1 MQRVLLALTNFKSP
15 ILRTVVPCGLAAVA
29 LQALAAAPSVAARSE
44 LFFDVSGSLTY
55 LAVGALSLY
64 LPSLRA
70 RALAAAQGVAQE
82 ALPKLPSI
90 AQLLASAGSKG
101 EAATAGLGA
110 RNWRQL
116 VLVGL
121 TMVWA
126 TRLGSYL
133 FSRVLDH
140 GHDSRFD
147 KIRNKPVRFA
157 TVFLIQSVW
166 VTIPM
171 LPVLALGAV
180 PAATV
185 ATALPRLA
193 TTDVLGLGL
202 WGMGFFFESVA
213 DYQKSQWSKQKKLK
227 LHDEDFMTS
236 GLFSVRQQWDE
247 TKEGIADSYNSRFP
261 HYFGEISMWTGIATA
276 AAGVLARKPVQ
287 LALGWTGP
295 VGIVATTA
303 LCGLSPLFSWFVVT
317 RLSGVP
323 MSEKK
328 YDERYG
334 QRKDYQKWRNETPQL
349 IPKLW

>member
-1 MQRVLLALTNFKSP
+1 MSTATTMQRVVLALTNFKSP

-64 LPSLRA
+64 LPALRA
-70 RALAAAQGVAQE
+70 RALAAAQGVAQT
-82 ALPKLPSI
+82 ALPKTPSI
-90 AQLLASAGSKG
+90 AQLAASAWSKG
-101 EAATAGLGA
+101 GGGGGGGGGGAVPGA

-133 FSRVLDH
+133 FSRVLGH

-147 KIRNKPVRFA
+147 EIRDKPVRFA
-157 TVFLIQSVW
+157 SVFLIQAIW

-185 ATALPRLA
+185 AAALPRLA
-193 TTDVLGLGL
+193 ATDVLGLSL
-202 WGMGFFFESVA
+202 WGMGFFFEAVA
-213 DYQKSQWSKQKKLK
+213 DYQKSQWVKQKKLK
-227 LHDEDFMTS
+227 LHDEDFLTS
-236 GLFSVRQQWDE
+236 GLFSV
-247 TKEGIADSYNSRFP
+247 SRFP
-261 HYFGEISMWTGIATA
+261 HYFGEISMWTGIAVT
-276 AAGVLARKPVQ
+276 AAGVLARSPVQ

-295 VGIVATTA
+295 LGVVATTA

-317 RLSGVP
+317 RVSGVP

-334 QRKDYQKWRNETPQL
+334 HRADYQKWRSETPRL
-349 IPKLW
+349 VPKLW

>member
-1 MQRVLLALTNFKSP
+1 MSTATTMQRVVLALTNFKSP

-64 LPSLRA
+64 LPALRA
-70 RALAAAQGVAQE
+70 RALAAAQG
-82 ALPKLPSI
+82 
-90 AQLLASAGSKG
+90 
-101 EAATAGLGA
+101 
-110 RNWRQL
+110 L

-133 FSRVLDH
+133 FSRVLGH

-147 KIRNKPVRFA
+147 KIRDKPVRFA
-157 TVFLIQSVW
+157 SVFLIQAIW

-171 LPVLALGAV
+171 LPVLALAAV

-185 ATALPRLA
+185 AAALPRRLA
-193 TTDVLGLGL
+193 APDVLGLSL
-202 WGMGFFFESVA
+202 WGMGFFFEAVA
-213 DYQKSQWSKQKKLK
+213 DYQKSQWVKQKKLK
-227 LHDEDFMTS
+227 LHDEDFLTS
-236 GLFSVRQQWDE
+236 GLFSV
-247 TKEGIADSYNSRFP
+247 SRFP
-261 HYFGEISMWTGIATA
+261 HYFGEISMWTGIAIT
-276 AAGVLARKPVQ
+276 AAGVLARTPVQ

-295 VGIVATTA
+295 LGVVATTA

-317 RLSGVP
+317 RVSGVP

-334 QRKDYQKWRNETPQL
+334 HRADYQKWRSETPRL
-349 IPKLW
+349 VPKLW

>member
-1 MQRVLLALTNFKSP
+1 MSTATVMQRVVLALTNFKSP
-15 ILRTVVPCGLAAVA
+15 ILRTIVPCGIAAVA
-29 LQALAAAPSVAARSE
+29 LQAFAAAPSVAARSE

-64 LPSLRA
+64 LPALRA
-70 RALAAAQGVAQE
+70 RALAAAQGVAQS

-90 AQLLASAGSKG
+90 TQLAASAWSKG
-101 EAATAGLGA
+101 EAAGTAAGG

-133 FSRVLDH
+133 FSRVMGD

-147 KIRNKPVRFA
+147 KIRDKPVRFA
-157 TVFLIQSVW
+157 SVFMIQAIW

-171 LPVLALGAV
+171 LPVLALGAL
-180 PAATV
+180 PAATL
-185 ATALPRLA
+185 ATALPSVLA
-193 TTDVLGLGL
+193 TDVLGLSI
-202 WGMGFFFESVA
+202 WGMGFFFEAVA
-213 DYQKSQWSKQKKLK
+213 DYQKSQWVKQKKRK
-227 LHDEDFMTS
+227 EHDEDFLTR
-236 GLFSVRQQWDE
+236 GLFSV
-247 TKEGIADSYNSRFP
+247 SRFP
-261 HYFGEISMWTGIATA
+261 HYFGEISMWTGIAIT
-276 AAGVLARKPVQ
+276 AAGVLARKPIQ
-287 LALGWTGP
+287 LGLGWTGP
-295 VGIVATTA
+295 MGILATTA

-317 RLSGVP
+317 RVSGIPLSQ
-323 MSEKK
+323 KK

-334 QRKDYQKWRNETPQL
+334 KRKDYQKWRSETPQL